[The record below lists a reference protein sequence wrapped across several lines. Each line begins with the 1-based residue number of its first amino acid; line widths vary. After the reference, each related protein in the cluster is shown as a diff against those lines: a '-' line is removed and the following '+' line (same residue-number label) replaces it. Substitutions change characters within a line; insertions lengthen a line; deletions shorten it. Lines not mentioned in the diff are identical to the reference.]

1 MTTQMTDCG
10 SIPTTEFINDF
21 VDYTFS
27 FYGALGIYPL
37 GFTVEQI
44 VLATKLYITCL
55 DVNDEEFCGDT
66 LDRERVRDIILATGK
81 ISGLEAGSI

>member
-10 SIPTTEFINDF
+10 SISTTEFINDF

-66 LDRERVRDIILATGK
+66 IDRERVRGIILATAK
-81 ISGLEAGSI
+81 ISGLEVENV

>member
-1 MTTQMTDCG
+1 MTTKSFFKA

-81 ISGLEAGSI
+81 ISGLEAGNV

>member
-10 SIPTTEFINDF
+10 SISTTEFINDF
-21 VDYTFS
+21 VDYVFD

-44 VLATKLYITCL
+44 LLATKLYITCL
-55 DVNDEEFCGDT
+55 NVNDEEFCGDT
-66 LDRERVRDIILATGK
+66 VDRERVRDIILATAK
-81 ISGLEAGSI
+81 ISGLEVENI

>member
-1 MTTQMTDCG
+1 MEMTNCG

-27 FYGALGIYPL
+27 FYGALGIYPF

-55 DVNDEEFCGDT
+55 NVNDEEFCGDT
-66 LDRERVRDIILATGK
+66 IDRERVRDIILATAK
-81 ISGLEAGSI
+81 ISGLEVENI

>member
-37 GFTVEQI
+37 GFTVAHI
-44 VLATKLYITCL
+44 LLATKLYITCIN
-55 DVNDEEFCGDT
+55 VNDEEFCGDT
-66 LDRERVRDIILATGK
+66 VDRERVRDIILATAK
-81 ISGLEAGSI
+81 ISGLEVENI